1 MNDMYD
7 NIEDKK
13 SREEYT
19 MLSKYRIKELRNNA
33 NISQDKLSEIIGVS
47 RIQIIRWE
55 KITKDNDAVIDS
67 LYKNRMCRY
76 FRVPFRKLYNC
87 EYQEIVDIAKK
98 DATHIMQNDLTN
110 VINSLSE
117 LMTQASN
124 TECTKDTLD
133 SIEDKLYEIVKLGK
147 YDIFVLFDFLSERVP
162 KLEAKQFKYIEAGR
176 SNDYS
181 TKSSPEMSLARA
193 INRILDDE
201 YELKSRYLD
210 SYRPELGNQVTLT
223 LKATVN
229 F

>member
-47 RIQIIRWE
+47 RTQIIRWE

-76 FRVPFRKLYNC
+76 FRVPLRKLYNC

-98 DATHIMQNDLTN
+98 DAIHIMKNVPKENRCDLTN

-133 SIEDKLYEIVKLGK
+133 SIEDKFLFSLTSCRNANFRKKHYHQKLQRK
-147 YDIFVLFDFLSERVP
+147 SKHSFRVFKKEKVL
-162 KLEAKQFKYIEAGR
+162 
-176 SNDYS
+176 
-181 TKSSPEMSLARA
+181 
-193 INRILDDE
+193 
-201 YELKSRYLD
+201 
-210 SYRPELGNQVTLT
+210 
-223 LKATVN
+223 
-229 F
+229 

>member
-76 FRVPFRKLYNC
+76 FRVPLRKLYNC

-98 DATHIMQNDLTN
+98 DAIHIMKNVPKENRCDLTN

-147 YDIFVLFDFLSERVP
+147 YDIFVLFDFLSER
-162 KLEAKQFKYIEAGR
+162 KLQI
-176 SNDYS
+176 N
-181 TKSSPEMSLARA
+181 SL
-193 INRILDDE
+193 
-201 YELKSRYLD
+201 
-210 SYRPELGNQVTLT
+210 
-223 LKATVN
+223 
-229 F
+229 

>member
-76 FRVPFRKLYNC
+76 FRVPLRKLYNC

-98 DATHIMQNDLTN
+98 DAIHIMKNVPKENRCDLTN

-147 YDIFVLFDFLSERVP
+147 YDIFVLFDFLSGR
-162 KLEAKQFKYIEAGR
+162 KLQKKTLSSEITEEIKAFLSCFKKE
-176 SNDYS
+176 
-181 TKSSPEMSLARA
+181 KVL
-193 INRILDDE
+193 
-201 YELKSRYLD
+201 
-210 SYRPELGNQVTLT
+210 
-223 LKATVN
+223 
-229 F
+229 

>member
-76 FRVPFRKLYNC
+76 FRVPLRKLYNC

-98 DATHIMQNDLTN
+98 DAIHIMKNVPKENRCDLTN

-117 LMTQASN
+117 LMTQESN

-147 YDIFVLFDFLSERVP
+147 YDIFVLFDFLSER
-162 KLEAKQFKYIEAGR
+162 KLQKKTLSSEITEEIKAFLSCFKKE
-176 SNDYS
+176 
-181 TKSSPEMSLARA
+181 KVL
-193 INRILDDE
+193 
-201 YELKSRYLD
+201 
-210 SYRPELGNQVTLT
+210 
-223 LKATVN
+223 
-229 F
+229 

>member
-7 NIEDKK
+7 DIEDKK

-47 RIQIIRWE
+47 RTQIIRWE

-76 FRVPFRKLYNC
+76 FRVPLRKLYNC

-98 DATHIMQNDLTN
+98 DAIHIMKNAPKENRCDLTN

-117 LMTQASN
+117 LMTHASN

-147 YDIFVLFDFLSERVP
+147 YDIFVLFDFLSER
-162 KLEAKQFKYIEAGR
+162 KLQKKAL
-176 SNDYS
+176 
-181 TKSSPEMSLARA
+181 SSE
-193 INRILDDE
+193 ITEEI
-201 YELKSRYLD
+201 
-210 SYRPELGNQVTLT
+210 
-223 LKATVN
+223 KA
-229 F
+229 FLSCF

>member
-76 FRVPFRKLYNC
+76 FRVPLRKLYNC

-98 DATHIMQNDLTN
+98 DAIHIMKNAPKENRCDLTN

-117 LMTQASN
+117 LMTQVSTN
-124 TECTKDTLD
+124 TECTEDTLD
-133 SIEDKLYEIVKLGK
+133 LIENKLYEIVKLGK
-147 YDIFVLFDFLSERVP
+147 YDIFVLFDFLSER
-162 KLEAKQFKYIEAGR
+162 KLQKKAL
-176 SNDYS
+176 
-181 TKSSPEMSLARA
+181 SSE
-193 INRILDDE
+193 ITEEI
-201 YELKSRYLD
+201 
-210 SYRPELGNQVTLT
+210 
-223 LKATVN
+223 KA
-229 F
+229 FLSCF